1 MCATIRLPTNTDKFD
16 HISVQLDFPMHRLY
30 VTYKSK
36 LHPWAH
42 VQLRIIYFNCEEH
55 PRMEALFNGIVYDGS
70 ITVSMQVSMKKELAD
85 LIYYHPDNP
94 YRSLG
99 VSDEGGTSDSPRKK
113 DMSIRSALWK
123 VLMSVFRTRES

>member
-85 LIYYHPDNP
+85 LIYFHPDNP

-99 VSDEGGTSDSPRKK
+99 VSDEGGTPDPPRKK
-113 DMSIRSALWK
+113 DMSILTALWK
-123 VLMSVFRTRES
+123 VLLSVFKTHES